1 LWVGHFLFRFID
13 RFLDREEVIMD
24 SREVIEN
31 MVSITELSQKS
42 SQIVAKVEKGDIQY
56 IAKRNKVV
64 AAIVDMEFLLLLEDA
79 CRDWKRI
86 EAEGEFPDP
95 WEYAKVVKMVRQLD
109 RGELELVDYE
119 DFKKQFPEVFGS

>member
-1 LWVGHFLFRFID
+1 
-13 RFLDREEVIMD
+13 MD

-56 IAKRNKVV
+56 IAKRNRVV

-79 CRDWKRI
+79 CRNWPAIAK
-86 EAEGEFPDP
+86 EGEFPDP
-95 WEYAKVVKMVRQLD
+95 WEYAKVVKMVRQSE
-109 RGELELVDYE
+109 RGELETVSYE
-119 DFKKQFPEVFGS
+119 DFKKELGITDEDLK

>member
-1 LWVGHFLFRFID
+1 M
-13 RFLDREEVIMD
+13 E

-42 SQIVAKVEKGDIQY
+42 SQIVAKAETGQVQY

-86 EAEGEFPDP
+86 DAEGEFPDP
-95 WEYAKVVKMVRQLD
+95 WEYAKVVKMVRQSE
-109 RGELELVDYE
+109 RGELETIDYE
-119 DFKKQFPEVFGS
+119 EFKKELGISDQDLK

>member
-1 LWVGHFLFRFID
+1 
-13 RFLDREEVIMD
+13 MD

-79 CRDWKRI
+79 CRNWPAIAK
-86 EAEGEFPDP
+86 EGEFPDP
-95 WEYAKVVKMVRQLD
+95 WDYAKVVKMVKQSE
-109 RGELELVDYE
+109 RGELEFVDYE
-119 DFKKQFPEVFGS
+119 DFKKELGITDEDLK

>member
-1 LWVGHFLFRFID
+1 
-13 RFLDREEVIMD
+13 MD

-31 MVSITELSQKS
+31 MVSITELSQRS

-86 EAEGEFPDP
+86 DEEGEFPDP
-95 WEYAKVVKMVRQLD
+95 WEYAKVAKMVRLLA
-109 RGELELVDYE
+109 RGELDLVDYE
-119 DFKKQFPEVFGS
+119 DIKRDLGFTDEDLK

>member
-1 LWVGHFLFRFID
+1 
-13 RFLDREEVIMD
+13 MD

-79 CRDWKRI
+79 CRNWSAIAK
-86 EAEGEFPDP
+86 EGEFPDP
-95 WEYAKVVKMVRQLD
+95 WEYAKVVKMVKQHE
-109 RGELELVDYE
+109 RGELETMSYE
-119 DFKKQFPEVFGS
+119 DFKKGFPEVFGS

>member
-1 LWVGHFLFRFID
+1 
-13 RFLDREEVIMD
+13 MD

-42 SQIVAKVEKGDIQY
+42 SQIVAKVEKGDIQH

-64 AAIVDMEFLLLLEDA
+64 AAIIDMEFLMLLEDA

-109 RGELELVDYE
+109 RGELELMDYE
-119 DFKKQFPEVFGS
+119 DLKQELGFTDEDLQ

>member
-1 LWVGHFLFRFID
+1 
-13 RFLDREEVIMD
+13 MD

-31 MVSITELSQKS
+31 MVSITELSQRS
-42 SQIVAKVEKGDIQY
+42 SQIVAKVEKGDVQY

-86 EAEGEFPDP
+86 DEEGEFPDP
-95 WEYAKVVKMVRQLD
+95 WEYAKVAKMVRLLD
-109 RGELELVDYE
+109 RGELDLVDYE
-119 DFKKQFPEVFGS
+119 DIKRDLGFTDEDLK

>member
-1 LWVGHFLFRFID
+1 
-13 RFLDREEVIMD
+13 MD

-31 MVSITELSQKS
+31 MVSVTELSQKS
-42 SQIVAKVEKGDIQY
+42 SQIVAKAEKGDIQY

-86 EAEGEFPDP
+86 EAEGEFPSP
-95 WEYAKVVKMVRQLD
+95 WEYAQVVKMVKLAE
-109 RGELELVDYE
+109 RGELETVDYE
-119 DFKKQFPEVFGS
+119 EFLKEFPEVFGEK

>member
-1 LWVGHFLFRFID
+1 MRQLSTSFLKPQFRTAIKAD
-13 RFLDREEVIMD
+13 NPVEPE
-24 SREVIEN
+24 SR
-31 MVSITELSQKS
+31 LS
-42 SQIVAKVEKGDIQY
+42 VEKGDIQY

-64 AAIVDMEFLLLLEDA
+64 AAIIDMEFLMLLEDA

-119 DFKKQFPEVFGS
+119 DLKQGLGFTYEDLQ

>member
-1 LWVGHFLFRFID
+1 
-13 RFLDREEVIMD
+13 MD

-56 IAKRNKVV
+56 IAKRNRVV

-79 CRDWKRI
+79 CRNWPAIAR
-86 EAEGEFPDP
+86 EGEFPDP
-95 WEYAKVVKMVRQLD
+95 WEYAKVVKMVRQSE
-109 RGELELVDYE
+109 RGELETVSYE
-119 DFKKQFPEVFGS
+119 DFKKELGVTDEDLK

>member
-1 LWVGHFLFRFID
+1 M
-13 RFLDREEVIMD
+13 E

-42 SQIVAKVEKGDIQY
+42 SQIVAKAETGQVQY

-86 EAEGEFPDP
+86 DAEGEFPDP
-95 WEYAKVVKMVRQLD
+95 WEYAKVVKMVRQSE
-109 RGELELVDYE
+109 RGELGTIDYE
-119 DFKKQFPEVFGS
+119 EFKKELGITDQDLK